1 MVISQQRRN
10 FILGV
15 GAFVSLATLHIAF
28 AEDDAVH
35 MVSGMVKHLDKDSK
49 TIVLKADD
57 GTEHTIKWTEKT
69 TMEGVKDADKDL
81 KEGSHLTVKYTE
93 KGGEKT
99 AVGIKKVG
107 KDAKKAAE

>member
-1 MVISQQRRN
+1 MAISHQRRN
-10 FILGV
+10 FILGI

-28 AEDDAVH
+28 AEDETVH
-35 MVSGMVKHLDKDSK
+35 MVSGMVKHLEKDAK
-49 TIVLKADD
+49 TVVLKADD

-69 TMEGVKDADKDL
+69 TLEGVKDADKDM

-99 AVGIKKVG
+99 AVGIKKA
-107 KDAKKAAE
+107 AK